1 MLNIM
6 FCPFYFFPPVIRI
19 PFIPVEVFSVLHQN
33 KYMASNER
41 YDMKEVKLLPGYPAT
56 DLMRQALRMRSLAGQ
71 TTGGIKYLLPVE
83 VNALI
88 SFVDG
93 HDKQMFI
100 RTLWNTGT
108 RIGEALALTARD
120 CILTR
125 EDEDRVLRKRG
136 ASKSEA
142 VRHSPD
148 NLTYRDELGSPL
160 LPHVVPDSAYQC
172 SIMIRSL
179 KTRRQ
184 SSSRGKPALSDVKES
199 NAGRRLVPLFDREFI
214 ADLKAFR
221 DAKTSGKF
229 RVSLDEPLWQIRSRQ
244 TVLNWINDA
253 VRRAAENGVF
263 FSIPVS
269 CHTFRH
275 SYAIHLLNAGV
286 QDRMLMELLGHR
298 SLKSLAVY
306 TRLFSLDRLS
316 GVELSFG
323 IEHAAEYMRSFCLT

>member
-1 MLNIM
+1 
-6 FCPFYFFPPVIRI
+6 
-19 PFIPVEVFSVLHQN
+19 
-33 KYMASNER
+33 
-41 YDMKEVKLLPGYPAT
+41 MKELKLLPGYPAA
-56 DLMRQALRMRSLAGQ
+56 DLIRQAFRMRSLAGQ
-71 TTGGIKYLLPVE
+71 TSGGIKYLLPVE

-93 HDKQMFI
+93 YEKQMFI
-100 RTLWNTGT
+100 RTLWNTGA
-108 RIGEALALTARD
+108 RIGEALAITARD

-125 EDEDRVLRKRG
+125 EDEDRILRKRG

-148 NLTYRDELGSPL
+148 NRTYRDELSTPL
-160 LPHVVPDSAYQC
+160 LPQVVPDSAYQC
-172 SIMIRSL
+172 SVMIRSL

-184 SSSRGKPALSDVKES
+184 PTSRGKPAMSEIKES
-199 NAGRRLVPLFDREFI
+199 NAGRRLVPLFDREFVS
-214 ADLKAFR
+214 DLKAFR
-221 DAKTSGKF
+221 DGQISGKF

-253 VRRAAENGVF
+253 VSRAADSGIS

-275 SYAIHLLNAGV
+275 SYAIHLLNAGI
-286 QDRMLMELLGHR
+286 QDRLLMELLGHR

-316 GVELSFG
+316 GVELNFG
-323 IEHAAEYMRSFCLT
+323 MDNAAEYMRSFGQN